1 MSKKPQTNRKF
12 EDIFDLANYLNY
24 YFGKNPE
31 AQVTMN
37 DLKKIAD
44 NNPGL
49 FAEEPTIV
57 NSASRPVI
65 SDNQGHTIM
74 LEMRPAFVVYED
86 EVEDGDPEEEEPEE
100 HEEDEEENGDSPEDS
115 PEEPEESEEKSES
128 ESIVETDSEGR
139 EINRDIMEQ
148 FDWVK
153 PGEVFLWLDP
163 DTDSEVPV
171 VCDEIRSS
179 TGKVQSDKTDI
190 VVHRRDGDPE
200 ERFSIFSDEI
210 VMEDDG
216 DEGDGGA
223 PETPEDSNDDGDAE
237 VEGEEE
243 GDGNDK

>member
-31 AQVTMN
+31 AQVSMN
-37 DLKKIAD
+37 DLKKIVD

-49 FAEEPTIV
+49 FMEEPTIV
-57 NSASRPVI
+57 NSPSRPVV
-65 SDNQGHTIM
+65 SDGEGHTLM

-86 EVEDGDPEEEEPEE
+86 EVEDGDPEDKEPEDYDLPGNQ
-100 HEEDEEENGDSPEDS
+100 EDDED
-115 PEEPEESEEKSES
+115 PDNPPEESEEDPEDSER
-128 ESIVETDSEGR
+128 EEPEKDSEGR
-139 EINRDIMEQ
+139 EIDRDVMEA

-153 PGEVFLWLDP
+153 PGEVFLWNDP

-171 VCDEIRSS
+171 VCDEVRSS
-179 TGKVQSDKTDI
+179 SGKVQSDKTDI

-216 DEGDGGA
+216 EEGDGEA
-223 PETPEDSNDDGDAE
+223 HEDPEDSNDDGDAE

-243 GDGNDK
+243 GDGNDE

>member
-31 AQVTMN
+31 AQVSMN
-37 DLKKIAD
+37 DLRKIVD

-49 FAEEPTIV
+49 FMEEPTIV
-57 NSASRPVI
+57 NSPSRPVV
-65 SDNQGHTIM
+65 SDSEGHTLM

-86 EVEDGDPEEEEPEE
+86 EVEDGDPEDEEPEDEDEEDPDDSPEDSEEEPEE
-100 HEEDEEENGDSPEDS
+100 ES
-115 PEEPEESEEKSES
+115 EPEK
-128 ESIVETDSEGR
+128 DSEGR
-139 EINRDIMEQ
+139 EIDRDVMEA

-171 VCDEIRSS
+171 VCDEVRSS
-179 TGKVQSDKTDI
+179 SGKVQSDKTDI

-216 DEGDGGA
+216 EEGNGEA
-223 PETPEDSNDDGDAE
+223 PEDPEDFNDDGDAE

-243 GDGNDK
+243 GDGDDK

>member
-31 AQVTMN
+31 AQVSMN
-37 DLKKIAD
+37 DLKKIVD

-49 FAEEPTIV
+49 FMEEPTIV
-57 NSASRPVI
+57 NSPSRPVV
-65 SDNQGHTIM
+65 SDSEGHTLM

-86 EVEDGDPEEEEPEE
+86 EVEDGDPDEEEPED
-100 HEEDEEENGDSPEDS
+100 EDEEEEDEDEDEDSPEDS
-115 PEEPEESEEKSES
+115 PEDSEEESEPEK
-128 ESIVETDSEGR
+128 DSEGR
-139 EINRDIMEQ
+139 EINRDVMEA

-171 VCDEIRSS
+171 VCDEVRSS
-179 TGKVQSDKTDI
+179 SGKVQSDKTDI

-210 VMEDDG
+210 VMEE
-216 DEGDGGA
+216 DE
-223 PETPEDSNDDGDAE
+223 EDEEN
-237 VEGEEE
+237 EEE
-243 GDGNDK
+243 EKEDEDERKMEEEELDKAMDKCRDENF